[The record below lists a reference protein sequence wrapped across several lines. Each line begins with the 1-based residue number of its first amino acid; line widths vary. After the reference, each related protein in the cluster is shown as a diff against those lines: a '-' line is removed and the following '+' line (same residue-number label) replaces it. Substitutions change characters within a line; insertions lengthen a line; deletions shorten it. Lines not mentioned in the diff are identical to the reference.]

1 MSLAN
6 TNEHHQH
13 QSYIYNHNHYHYH
26 HPMDDNQTRVADF
39 LDDKLQTTAD
49 LDSLDDLL
57 AKIHSQHGLL
67 KAQLQEGQ
75 RDLHDAKQAAHDHH
89 AHLQQ
94 RAEAFRH
101 HQADMDRRLMV
112 MTASETSDEAVPRF
126 QAVLDTLHRLDV
138 AHGYL
143 ELLADVDVLS
153 KQAQSLLQTSSEA
166 ALQPYIQLRSLHT
179 RLMALQIEAEG
190 AAPQLLHHVGNITQA
205 LRSQFLKAFS
215 APLEHVLKKIRWP
228 TPKANIPV
236 QLRDEWE
243 TAVVKLLD
251 LQMPDLQG
259 LSYASGPADKVK
271 LPPVLYPLQVL
282 VEPLEMR
289 FRYHFDGDKATNRI
303 DRPEYFLSHVTTLLD
318 DYSGF
323 VGDHLQPVLLR
334 QFRGTPLAMNPVYM
348 DAMSAFITALLPM
361 LRTKIGSL
369 LPKVAG
375 QPQLLSHLM
384 HEIMSF
390 DTTIRDTWGYD
401 GGYGVDG
408 WKGLS
413 WEFLVQGDWF
423 GRWLQVE
430 KDFALSRY
438 QNIVEAPDFGDL
450 DYESVDPKS
459 TKPTKG
465 AIRVNDL
472 LETITGELTRMHYSD
487 RYRPLTSFSQKL
499 TFLIDIQIA
508 IFDKLHERLLGNLE
522 AYLSMTTSLGRAMG
536 GVTKEEQSKL
546 LGIEGLERLCKT
558 YGSADYLERAMR
570 DWSDDVFFLDI
581 WEGLQDR
588 ARAAHNIGTMSV
600 ADVAERTSKSVDSD
614 ADGGSL
620 FDETASWY
628 ARLRERSEK
637 IIIDTMGSNAREALR
652 PYRHINPWATL
663 THTAAATP
671 ASLSPTAEIDPLLT
685 YLSSTLSFLSRALA
699 SAPLRRITRA
709 VLSTI
714 SSTLW
719 DNVLTRYRFSTGGAA
734 QLTADINAICHVV
747 DKVLG
752 PGVAEAGLRK
762 CIEGATLIGAPV
774 KGGKAS
780 NHAASGEALDDDDDD
795 GKNNGGDAEEAD
807 GWDAWD
813 ADQGDDGQAS
823 SMQEATPAVSGE
835 AQALGLSSGEAGVA
849 VEELGLWEVERRLF
863 ADNQSA
869 RGVLEDLGL
878 DLLTETEARALLRRR
893 VELAG

>member
-1 MSLAN
+1 
-6 TNEHHQH
+6 
-13 QSYIYNHNHYHYH
+13 
-26 HPMDDNQTRVADF
+26 MDDNQTRVADF

-75 RDLHDAKQAAHDHH
+75 RDLHQAKEAAH
-89 AHLQQ
+89 AHDAQLHQ
-94 RAEAFRH
+94 RADAFRRE
-101 HQADMDRRLMV
+101 QADIDRRLMV
-112 MTASETSDEAVPRF
+112 MTASDTSDTAVPRF
-126 QAVLDTLHRLDV
+126 ETVLDTLRRLDM
-138 AHGYL
+138 AHGYV
-143 ELLADVDVLS
+143 ELLTDVDVLS
-153 KQAQSLLQTSSEA
+153 KLAQKLLHTSSDA
-166 ALQPYIQLRSLHT
+166 ALQPYRQLRSLHT
-179 RLMALQIEAEG
+179 RLLTLQTDAEG
-190 AAPQLLHHVGNITQA
+190 AAPQLLHHVSNITQA
-205 LRSQFLKAFS
+205 LRRQILNAFS
-215 APLEHVLKKIRWP
+215 TDLELVLKKIRWP
-228 TPKANIPV
+228 MPKANIPAAL
-236 QLRDEWE
+236 QDEWE
-243 TAVVKLLD
+243 AAVVKLLD
-251 LQMPDLQG
+251 LQMPELEG
-259 LSYASGPADKVK
+259 VSYASGPGDKVK
-271 LPPVLYPLQVL
+271 LPPVLFPMQVL

-303 DRPEYFLSHVTTLLD
+303 DRPEYFLSHITTLLD

-323 VGDHLQPVLLR
+323 IADHFQPVLLR
-334 QFRGTPLAMNPVYM
+334 HFRGTDLAMNPVYI

-369 LPKVAG
+369 LPKVAA

-472 LETITGELTRMHYSD
+472 LETITD
-487 RYRPLTSFSQKL
+487 RYRPLTSFTQKL

-588 ARAAHNIGTMSV
+588 ARDAHNIGTMTV

-614 ADGGSL
+614 TDGGSL

-637 IIIDTMGSNAREALR
+637 IIVDTLCSNAREALR

-663 THTAAATP
+663 SHTAAATP
-671 ASLSPTAEIDPLLT
+671 ANLSPTAEIDPLLT

-714 SSTLW
+714 STALW
-719 DNVLTRYRFSTGGAA
+719 DNVLSRYRFSTGGAA
-734 QLTADINAICHVV
+734 QLTADMDAICRVV

-752 PGVAEAGLRK
+752 PGVGEAGLRK
-762 CIEGATLIGAPV
+762 CIEGARLVGLPV
-774 KGGKAS
+774 KGGKSSTSTTGVAGDEEHGDDV
-780 NHAASGEALDDDDDD
+780 NGGANADDDADDWAAWAAD
-795 GKNNGGDAEEAD
+795 EDNDAHGSLPPKATDAVAEA
-807 GWDAWD
+807 
-813 ADQGDDGQAS
+813 QAQS
-823 SMQEATPAVSGE
+823 Q
-835 AQALGLSSGEAGVA
+835 AQALGPAGEDGAAGD
-849 VEELGLWEVERRLF
+849 LGLWEVERRLF

-878 DLLTETEARALLRRR
+878 ELLTETEARALLRRR